1 LGEKREIDRVNVHKE
16 VTLHGKW
23 GNGYNMGT

>member
-1 LGEKREIDRVNVHKE
+1 LGEKREIAIVNVHK

-23 GNGYNMGT
+23 GNGYDMGT